1 MPKTI
6 GNISEMGLK
15 QVPLPTG
22 HSKQYAVVSHGYII
36 DNVKEELENKGYTIN
51 KEEYRCT
58 HNGEV
63 AQGVYHINHG
73 NDPELGLMFAWCN
86 SYDKSTRFK
95 CAVGGYVFVCG
106 NGVMIGDMANYHKKH
121 YGDSTKVQTLVKD
134 HIEQQ
139 ISSANNYY
147 NMIQK
152 DKEAMKQVC
161 LSQKEIAEF
170 MGCLFFT
177 EDIITLNQLSI
188 SKKEY
193 DKPTYDYNVDS
204 NSLWSV
210 YNHVTCAL
218 KTSHPKNWMDQQ
230 AKLHKFTTDNYIP
243 KQVQVDP
250 NQMVISAMEET
261 PNPLGEDDMNSCP
274 QQEEWDQQ
282 TRIEEGFDHKGGLTV
297 DELNEDEL
305 ASQLYGVD
313 NTGGL
318 ENAANEEA
326 DMIEKEEIIEE
337 REEEDVLTEAEVIE
351 EPSDEVSF
359 DDYPGF
365 EVNEV
370 NEETD
375 LSELN
380 DIESELKNGS
390 QEDFDEKVESD
401 INVEEENSDEGKLE
415 LPDFEF

>member
-36 DNVKEELENKGYTIN
+36 DTVKQELENKGYTVN

-106 NGVMIGDMANYHKKH
+106 NGLMIGDMANYHKKH
-121 YGDSTKVQTLVKD
+121 YGDSSKVQTLVKD

-139 ISSANNYY
+139 ISSANNYF

-161 LSQKEIAEF
+161 LSEKEIAEF

-188 SKKEY
+188 SKREY
-193 DKPTYDYNVDS
+193 DKPSYDYNVDS

-230 AKLHKFTTDNYIP
+230 AKLHKFTTDNYLP

-250 NQMVISAMEET
+250 NQMEIPVTEITE
-261 PNPLGEDDMNSCP
+261 NPLGEDDMNSCP

-282 TRIEEGFDHKGGLTV
+282 TRIEEGFDHKGGFPEHDPVSLRV
-297 DELNEDEL
+297 RDGENEAITKLQRALD
-305 ASQLYGVD
+305 
-313 NTGGL
+313 
-318 ENAANEEA
+318 NAADEEA
-326 DMIEKEEIIEE
+326 DMIEKEEIIAE
-337 REEEDVLTEAEVIE
+337 REEEDVITEAEVIE
-351 EPSDEVSF
+351 EPSDQVSF
-359 DDYPGF
+359 DNYPGF
-365 EVNEV
+365 EV

-380 DIESELKNGS
+380 DIESELNNNS
-390 QEDFDEKVESD
+390 QEDNDETFESD